1 MNILYF
7 LRTWAKSFLKVDSL
21 GETKISMEIST
32 TLVLKRKYPSFTLQQ
47 KTTANHFL
55 KEFLCVHD
63 SLRCSESPTYMY
75 KNFCDVMK

>member
-1 MNILYF
+1 MK
-7 LRTWAKSFLKVDSL
+7 T
-21 GETKISMEIST
+21 ST

-47 KTTANHFL
+47 KLTAKHFI

-75 KNFCDVMK
+75 KIFALYVITSLYNGKFIRKRKNCFYIGKYELL